1 MLVTPVC
8 LSLMRLQSSAKR
20 NILLLFYSS
29 LANFNT
35 WFLCAVEDIQGE
47 TVCKLKRS
55 SFVLDDNAALIGIT
69 CVE

>member
-29 LANFNT
+29 LVNFN
-35 WFLCAVEDIQGE
+35 I
-47 TVCKLKRS
+47 
-55 SFVLDDNAALIGIT
+55 VLGDFWDREERVDSIFF
-69 CVE
+69 E